1 MRYLKKLLLSL
12 NEIFLVLI
20 IQYIL
25 LIGVILLIGTD
36 KSIIWGSIVLMI
48 FEVMYIISKSKSMQI
63 STHNIVYFPYLLLG
77 IALAIIYNM
86 IIFKLGIKFD
96 TIDKMPIVLNILC
109 SGIIGPV
116 FEEILFRYSLI
127 NKLEKFNSKIMVII
141 LSSLI
146 FGFFHNNIVTIVYA
160 TIVGFVNSYLYLKNK
175 DIIVP
180 IMVHISGNIIVNL
193 LLGYNLWIFVLGI
206 MLLVVSILIIQ
217 RENC

>member
-12 NEIFLVLI
+12 NEIFLVFI

-48 FEVMYIISKSKSMQI
+48 FEVMYIIFKYKNMQI

-96 TIDKMPIVLNILC
+96 TIDKMPIAFNILC

-206 MLLVVSILIIQ
+206 MLLVVSILIMQ

>member
-12 NEIFLVLI
+12 NEIFLVFI

-36 KSIIWGSIVLMI
+36 KSIILGSIILMI
-48 FEVMYIISKSKSMQI
+48 FEVMYIISKYNSIQI
-63 STHNIVYFPYLLLG
+63 STHNIIYFPYLLLG

-109 SGIIGPV
+109 SGIIGPI

-127 NKLEKFNSKIMVII
+127 NKLEKFNSKRMVII

-146 FGFFHNNIVTIVYA
+146 FGIFHNNIVTIIYA
-160 TIVGFVNSYLYLKNK
+160 TIVGFVNSSLYLKNK
-175 DIIVP
+175 DIMVP
-180 IMVHISGNIIVNL
+180 IMVHVSGNIIVNL
-193 LLGYNLWIFVLGI
+193 LWSYNFWILILGI

>member
-20 IQYIL
+20 IQYVL

-48 FEVMYIISKSKSMQI
+48 FEVMYIVSKSKSMQI

-175 DIIVP
+175 DIIYF
-180 IMVHISGNIIVNL
+180 SQKN
-193 LLGYNLWIFVLGI
+193 Y
-206 MLLVVSILIIQ
+206 
-217 RENC
+217 